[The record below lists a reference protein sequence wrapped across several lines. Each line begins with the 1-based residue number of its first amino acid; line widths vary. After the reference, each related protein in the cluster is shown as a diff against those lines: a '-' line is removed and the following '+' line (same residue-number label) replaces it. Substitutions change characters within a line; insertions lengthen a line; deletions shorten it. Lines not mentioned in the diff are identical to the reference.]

1 MPYNRRFLF
10 PQHQTTGGMKGQEF
24 PASKEPS
31 TVFKRAILATSFLC
45 GLAGLAGCG
54 SSHHTAYVTTPLNSS
69 VSAFRVDNHSGQF
82 SELPG
87 SPYPA
92 GISPSVIL
100 VHPNHKFAYVSN
112 GGENDVSLFKINSN
126 FSLSEIMPRTPAGTN
141 PSSMSMDPAGK
152 FLYVCNSGYIGGVAS
167 NTVSIYAIDASS
179 GALSEVGQPVNVG
192 YNPVFLTVSPS
203 GKFLYVANGAAGTL
217 SAFTI
222 GSSGGLTEIQGSP
235 YSLTGG
241 GSGSQGPGPNWIAI
255 NPQEKYLFVANL
267 LANTIGAY
275 SINGTTGALTGVA
288 GQPFNTGTGP
298 SSVTF
303 DKTGSYLYVTNLN
316 SSNVSAY
323 FIGAT
328 GIPTQLGGSPYSA
341 GSNPSIAQL
350 DPSGNFLYV
359 GTQAASA
366 GGAKQVLSFYVNAQS
381 GELTPIQGSNLD
393 STPTSLF
400 VLP

>member
-24 PASKEPS
+24 PASKES
-31 TVFKRAILATSFLC
+31 SKVFKRAILATSFLC
-45 GLAGLAGCG
+45 GLAGCG
-54 SSHHTAYVTTPLNSS
+54 SSHHTAYITTPLSSS

-82 SELPG
+82 SEIPG

-112 GGENDVSLFKINSN
+112 GGENDVSLFKINTN
-126 FSLSEIMPRTPAGTN
+126 FSLTEILPRAPAGTN
-141 PSSMSMDPAGK
+141 PSSMSMDPTGK

-167 NTVSIYAIDASS
+167 NTVSIYTIDATS

-192 YNPVFLTVSPS
+192 FNPVYLTVSPS

-222 GSSGGLTEIQGSP
+222 GSSGGLTQIAGSP
-235 YSLTGG
+235 YLLTGSG
-241 GSGSQGPGPNWIAI
+241 AGSQGPPGPNWIAI
-255 NPQEKYLFVANL
+255 DPQEHFLFVANL
-267 LANTIGAY
+267 LANAIGAY
-275 SINGTTGALTGVA
+275 AINSTTGALTAVT
-288 GQPFNTGTGP
+288 GQPFNTGIGP

-303 DKTGSYLYVTNLN
+303 DKTGQYLYVTNLN

-323 FIGAT
+323 FVAKT
-328 GIPTQLGGSPYSA
+328 GVPTQLGGSPYSA
-341 GSNPSIAQL
+341 GSNPAIAQL
-350 DPSGNFLYV
+350 DPSGQFLYV
-359 GTQAASA
+359 GTQSATA
-366 GGAKQVLSFYVNAQS
+366 GGTKQVLSFYINAES
-381 GELTPIQGSNLD
+381 GELTPIQGSNLQ